1 MSVSIDWGA
10 RIIYVPKA
18 YLTFLGGTTYSL
30 NVNTFRLTLKDLED
44 DVEGMPFP
52 DTHRHN
58 TEVVLGG
65 LTLSRVVEIINGYT
79 ITFENG
85 IYSVS
90 LTGANN
96 NIIDVV
102 NLNSVSIR
110 SANSAGMITIV
121 SGSGVTE
128 QDKLDIAD
136 RVWDELAT
144 QHNGPGTLSEIME
157 GIALKTVNLPN
168 DPAKESSLGALATQS
183 TVNTIAA
190 AVELVLKIQKNR
202 WKIQNNQMIIY
213 DDNGNDP
220 IVTLNLKN
228 AAGAPSM
235 TEVYERTPV

>member
-1 MSVSIDWGA
+1 MSVSVNWDT
-10 RIIYVPKA
+10 RVIYVPKA
-18 YLTFLGGTTYSL
+18 YLTFLGGTSYQL
-30 NVNTFRLTLKDLED
+30 DVNQFRLKLKDLED
-44 DVEGMPFP
+44 DEEGMPFP

-58 TEVVLGG
+58 TEVLLGG
-65 LTLSRVVEIINGYT
+65 ITLARVFEIINGYT

-85 IYSVS
+85 SYSVN
-90 LTGANN
+90 LVGANQ
-96 NIIDVV
+96 NIVDIL
-102 NLNSVSIR
+102 NLNSVSVR
-110 SANSAGMITIV
+110 SFNSAGLITVV

-157 GIALKTVNLPN
+157 EIAIKTVNLPA
-168 DPAKESSLGALATQS
+168 DPATQT

-190 AVELVLKIQKNR
+190 TVELVLKIQKNR

-213 DDNGNDP
+213 DDNGSDP

-228 AAGAPSM
+228 AAGMPSM
-235 TEVYERTPV
+235 TDVYERVPV

>member
-1 MSVSIDWGA
+1 MSVSVNWDT
-10 RIIYVPKA
+10 RVIYVPKA
-18 YLTFLGGTTYSL
+18 YLTFLGGTSYQL
-30 NVNTFRLTLKDLED
+30 DVNQFRLKLKDLED
-44 DVEGMPFP
+44 DEEGMPFP

-58 TEVVLGG
+58 TEVLLGG
-65 LTLSRVVEIINGYT
+65 VTLARVFEIINGYT

-85 IYSVS
+85 SYSVN
-90 LTGANN
+90 LVGANQ
-96 NIIDVV
+96 NIVDVL
-102 NLNSVSIR
+102 NLNSVSVR
-110 SANSAGMITIV
+110 SFNSAGLITVV

-157 GIALKTVNLPN
+157 GIAIKTVNLPA
-168 DPAKESSLGALATQS
+168 DPATQT

-213 DDNGNDP
+213 DDNGSDP

-228 AAGAPSM
+228 AAGDPSM